1 MSKKLKICLFVLFIC
16 LVILS
21 SVLLLLS
28 KKKDYK
34 DYNID
39 MDVNQQEAIN
49 NSSFISQTDS
59 SDEIPKEIK
68 DMIIDIKEDSQY
80 STNGVIVDVVYDE
93 EENKTFYY
101 VEYNNHLWYIYR
113 LMDTGIIYA
122 YPDPRNSMEGQS
134 EE

>member
-1 MSKKLKICLFVLFIC
+1 MSKKLKICLFLLFTL
-16 LVILS
+16 LVILLFT
-21 SVLLLLS
+21 LLF
-28 KKKDYK
+28 KNKKDYQ

-39 MDVNQQEAIN
+39 MDVNLQEAIN

-59 SDEIPKEIK
+59 DDEIPKEIK
-68 DMIIDIKEDSQY
+68 DMIVDIKEDNQY
-80 STNGVIVDVVYDE
+80 SSNGIITDVVYDE

-101 VEYNNHLWYIYR
+101 VEYDNHLWYIYR

-122 YPDPRNSMEGQS
+122 YPDPRNNMEGQS